1 MLNEWSKGWFITFS
15 AMSVDMGCKCVHVNA
30 IRVARILL
38 LSQQS
43 SYLVLFVCCL
53 FSLVFSLSHHL
64 CINFSQLYQRELG
77 HTISLHSHFLTITH
91 VHAFVKEV
99 HPVSSFSIVGP
110 LNERPAIPAQTLGT
124 EYYLRGLDIESLNY
138 TLDITIH
145 RVTLRHCPLSSNRR
159 SFRPWM
165 ESLNF

>member
-1 MLNEWSKGWFITFS
+1 MLYRHVEYEQSKGWFITFS
-15 AMSVDMGCKCVHVNA
+15 AMSVDMSCKCVRVNA

-38 LSQQS
+38 LPQQS

-53 FSLVFSLSHHL
+53 FSFVYYLSHL
-64 CINFSQLYQRELG
+64 LFVNFSQLHQRELG
-77 HTISLHSHFLTITH
+77 LTISLHSHFLTITH

-99 HPVSSFSIVGP
+99 HPVSSFSIFGS

-138 TLDITIH
+138 TLDITIR

-159 SFRPWM
+159 SFRP
-165 ESLNF
+165 

>member
-1 MLNEWSKGWFITFS
+1 
-15 AMSVDMGCKCVHVNA
+15 MSVDMGCKCVRVNA

-43 SYLVLFVCCL
+43 SYLVLFVF
-53 FSLVFSLSHHL
+53 FSFLSLASPL

-110 LNERPAIPAQTLGT
+110 LNERPAIPAHTLGT

-145 RVTLRHCPLSSNRR
+145 RVTLRHCPLSST
-159 SFRPWM
+159 
-165 ESLNF
+165 